1 VKGMEKAAEV
11 SQKVAQSDEAAKA
24 AKASKKA
31 AQGTEATQGVVKAAE
46 SIEKGAGTTSAVQR
60 AEKEAAQQAGAVA
73 RVAKGSK
80 VEGVERGVESV
91 ANTISL
97 QEIKISQEGI
107 CGIRKHLATMDADRA
122 NEIMIKRLENI
133 ASGKARPTDIDLN
146 FYAHELREMEL
157 MKQGIGY
164 SEAHKR
170 ALREYGVEYKRGYGS
185 QLYTQEAIEAGDKW
199 YKELAGVKK

>member
-1 VKGMEKAAEV
+1 V
-11 SQKVAQSDEAAKA
+11 AKA
-24 AKASKKA
+24 E
-31 AQGTEATQGVVKAAE
+31 Q
-46 SIEKGAGTTSAVQR
+46 
-60 AEKEAAQQAGAVA
+60 AAQQAGAA
-73 RVAKGSK
+73 GVAKGGK

-133 ASGKARPTDIDLN
+133 ALGKARPTDIDLN

-164 SEAHKR
+164 SETHTR
-170 ALREYGVEYKRGYGS
+170 ALREYGVEYKRGYES
-185 QLYTQEAIEAGDKW
+185 QLYTQEAIEAGNKW